1 MLVGK
6 LCPNYS
12 VCRECLDAQ
21 VEYGCVEDCS
31 NCSNNNQECQI
42 ISTGSSFWSGDYAVV
57 LVNGQM
63 KKVSMSRL
71 HDIREE

>member
-6 LCPNYS
+6 LCPDIS
-12 VCRECLDAQ
+12 ICRSCLDNQ
-21 VEYGCVEDCS
+21 ICYGFVKDC
-31 NCSNNNQECQI
+31 NKCLNNNKECQI

-57 LVNGQM
+57 LLDGQM
-63 KKVSMSRL
+63 KKISMSRL